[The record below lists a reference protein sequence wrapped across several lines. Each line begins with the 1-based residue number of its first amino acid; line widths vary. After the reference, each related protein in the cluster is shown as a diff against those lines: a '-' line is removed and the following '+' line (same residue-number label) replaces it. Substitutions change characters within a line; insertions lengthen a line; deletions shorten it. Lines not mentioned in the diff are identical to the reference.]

1 MEASF
6 AKSILVDA
14 PMAVVAIDRLGTL
27 RTANATAETFFG
39 VRLTGDQPRRINDLI
54 EGLRLSGD
62 ASEEDVTAFNIS
74 SRRGGDRVHLLARRF
89 EGSTVPV
96 EIQAA
101 RFSAVGEDF
110 VTLFIQDVTAVME
123 AEQAVQELRLQ
134 ITQNWRLN
142 SLGEMASMLAHELN
156 QPLSAIA
163 NNLHAASALLG
174 RPEPEIVAAQRS
186 IAAAEAQ
193 AQRAGDTIRRLR
205 ALMSRDS
212 GYQTTETVA
221 EVIGEIMPILN
232 ISARE
237 MDAEIVVDIHPD
249 HRTDCDRV
257 QLQQL
262 IFNLVRNA
270 IETPTTADR
279 RQVRISGHCL
289 GRGAYRVLVEDN
301 GPGLAP
307 EIRDRLF
314 DPLTSTK
321 PDGMGLGLSI
331 CRTIVEAHRG
341 TIASVGSALGGAAF
355 AFTLNESQAQPA

>member
-6 AKSILVDA
+6 ATSILVDA
-14 PMAVVAIDRLGTL
+14 PMAVVAIDRVGTV
-27 RTANATAETFFG
+27 RTANATAESFFG
-39 VRLTGDQPRRINDLI
+39 GRLTGDQPRRIVDLI

-62 ASEEDVTAFNIS
+62 ASEDDVTAFNIR
-74 SRRGGDRVHLLARRF
+74 SRSGGDGVHLQARRLD
-89 EGSTVPV
+89 GSTVPV
-96 EIQAA
+96 DIQAA

-163 NNLHAASALLG
+163 NNLHAAGALLA
-174 RPEPEIVAAQRS
+174 RPEPEILPAQRS

-205 ALMSRDS
+205 ALMSRDT
-212 GYQTTETVA
+212 GYHTTEAVG

-237 MDAEIVVDIHPD
+237 MEAEVGLSIHPD

-270 IETPTTADR
+270 IEAPSTGDR
-279 RQVRISGHCL
+279 RRVLISGQCL

-307 EIRDRLF
+307 EIRDHLF
-314 DPLTSTK
+314 DPLASTK

-341 TIASVGSALGGAAF
+341 TIANVDSALGGAAF
-355 AFTLNESQAQPA
+355 AFSLNENQARPA